1 MSEFVRIATIAMKAM
16 LGDHAELELVLL
28 SSPGSS
34 GARVSIFRHSRTEKL
49 FAVKCANEARV
60 SLKNEIA
67 RRDYLKP
74 YFEGHLPRVLMF
86 QVIDGY
92 EVMISECR
100 GLNTLHQLIVQSE
113 LPHAY
118 MLNIWEDISAKLL
131 DMWQKTRSEYQPEL
145 NPRNFSAR
153 MQRIKDGVQGI
164 KLLERSLEQLWEL
177 PVKVNGRKY
186 SSLAD
191 TFREI
196 QNIETPD
203 FGVLCH
209 GDPQPSNF
217 IVDQNGHWNCIDWE
231 WAGGPH
237 DWRMMMAH
245 LHGWWTTRCLA
256 LTKDPSVKVSKDVLE
271 LEYDAFVPTHL
282 LSYQNTSIGLLKSM
296 APTAQERVRAIN
308 GVNRYL
314 AALYL
319 GEVRFLPL
327 WGRNAFTVPMLAQA
341 VMAVSNENDADGGPF
356 KISLNEEE

>member
-1 MSEFVRIATIAMKAM
+1 MSEFVRIATMAMKTM
-16 LGDHAELELVLL
+16 LGDHAEVELVLL

-49 FAVKCANEARV
+49 FAVKCANESRV
-60 SLKNEIA
+60 SLKHEIA
-67 RRDYLKP
+67 RREHLKP
-74 YFEGHLPRVLMF
+74 YFEGYLPQVLMF

-92 EVMISECR
+92 EVMVSECR
-100 GLNTLHQLIVQSE
+100 GLNTLHQLIIQSE
-113 LPHAY
+113 LPHEY

-131 DMWQKTRSEYQPEL
+131 NMWQKTRCDYQLEL

-153 MQRIKDGVQGI
+153 MQRIEDGVQEVELLGTSI
-164 KLLERSLEQLWEL
+164 KQLWEL
-177 PVKVNGRKY
+177 PIKINGRKHP
-186 SSLAD
+186 SLAE

-217 IVDQNGHWNCIDWE
+217 IVDRNGHWNCIDWE
-231 WAGGPH
+231 WSGGPH

-256 LTKDPSVKVSKDVLE
+256 LNKDPSVKVSEDVLE
-271 LEYDAFVPTHL
+271 LEYDAFVPEHL
-282 LSYQNTSIGLLKSM
+282 LRYQNASIALLKSM
-296 APTAQERVRAIN
+296 APTAKERVRAIN
-308 GVNRYL
+308 DINRYL

-327 WGRNAFTVPMLAQA
+327 WGRKAFTVAMLAQA

>member
-1 MSEFVRIATIAMKAM
+1 MSEFVRIATMAMKAM

-28 SSPGSS
+28 SSPVSS

-49 FAVKCANEARV
+49 FAVKCANESRV
-60 SLKNEIA
+60 SLKHEIA
-67 RRDYLKP
+67 RREHLKP
-74 YFEGHLPRVLMF
+74 YFEGHLPQVLMF

-113 LPHAY
+113 LPHEY

-131 DMWQKTRSEYQPEL
+131 NMWQKTRCDYQPEM

-153 MQRIKDGVQGI
+153 MQRIEDGVQKI
-164 KLLERSLEQLWEL
+164 ELLGTSLEQLWDL
-177 PVKVNGRKY
+177 PTKINGIMHP
-186 SSLAD
+186 SLAN

-196 QNIETPD
+196 YKIQAPD
-203 FGVLCH
+203 FGVMCH

-237 DWRMMMAH
+237 DWRMIMAH

-256 LTKDPSVKVSKDVLE
+256 LTKDPSVKVSEGVLE
-271 LEYDAFVPTHL
+271 LEYSAFVPEHL
-282 LSYQNTSIGLLKSM
+282 IRYQNVSISLLKSM
-296 APTAQERVRAIN
+296 VPTVEERVSAIN
-308 GVNRYL
+308 DVNRYL
-314 AALYL
+314 AVLYL

-341 VMAVSNENDADGGPF
+341 VMTVSSESNVASSPF